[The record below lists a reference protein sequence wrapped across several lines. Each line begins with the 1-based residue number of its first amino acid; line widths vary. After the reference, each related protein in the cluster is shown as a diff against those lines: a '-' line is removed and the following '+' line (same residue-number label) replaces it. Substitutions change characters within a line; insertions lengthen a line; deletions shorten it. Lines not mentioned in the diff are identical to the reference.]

1 MIVSFH
7 DRITEAIYNGVAS
20 SRFPVEMQAVA
31 RRKLRML
38 NNARHLGDLK
48 IPPSNHLERLKRDR
62 DGQWSIR
69 INKQWRICFIW
80 DNGNAER
87 VEICDYH

>member
-1 MIVSFH
+1 MISSFR
-7 DRITEAIYNGVAS
+7 DDETRKVWLGER
-20 SRFPVEMQAVA
+20 SRRLPSDIQAVA

-38 NNARHLGDLK
+38 NNARRLNDLRV
-48 IPPSNHLERLKRDR
+48 PPANSLEKLHGNR

-69 INKQWRICFIW
+69 VNDQWRICFVWTGI
-80 DNGNAER
+80 DAHQ

>member
-1 MIVSFH
+1 MISSFR
-7 DRITEAIYNGVAS
+7 DDEIRKVWLGER
-20 SRFPVEMQAVA
+20 SRRLPSDIQAVA

-38 NNARHLGDLK
+38 NNARCLNDLRV
-48 IPPSNHLERLKRDR
+48 PPANSLEKLHGDR

-69 INKQWRICFIW
+69 VNDQWRICLVWTGI
-80 DNGNAER
+80 DAHQ